1 MIPEF
6 VGRLPLIVPVLP
18 LAEDELMQVLVEPKN
33 AVVKQYQK
41 LFEMEGAALE
51 FTEEGLREIIGR
63 ARKRETGARAL
74 RATVE
79 NLMLD
84 LMFEL
89 PSMQRGLKFVVTP
102 EFVRGEGEVVVIEE
116 RHRETA

>member
-1 MIPEF
+1 
-6 VGRLPLIVPVLP
+6 
-18 LAEDELMQVLVEPKN
+18 
-33 AVVKQYQK
+33 
-41 LFEMEGAALE
+41 MEGATLE
-51 FTEEGLREIIGR
+51 FSEEGLGEIIKR

-74 RATVE
+74 RSTVE

-102 EFVRGEGEVVVIEE
+102 EFVRGEAEITVVEE